1 MAVLAMHHSSV
12 IVSSTHDSLAFYQG
26 VLGLELDNSRP
37 DLGYPGAWLNVGQ
50 QQIHLLE
57 VPNPDLKAKR
67 PEHGGRDRHTALL
80 VDDLDALIQSLE
92 VAGIAYTLSK
102 SGRKALFCRDP
113 DANAVECIEQ
123 KSLSSN

>member
-1 MAVLAMHHSSV
+1 MAVLAMHHCSV
-12 IVSSTHDSLAFYQG
+12 IVNNTNDSLAFYQG
-26 VLGLELDNSRP
+26 VLGLELDSARP

-57 VPNPDLKAKR
+57 LPNPDSAASR
-67 PEHGGRDRHTALL
+67 PLHGGRDRHMALL
-80 VDDLDALIQSLE
+80 VDDLQQLIQALDN
-92 VAGIAYTLSK
+92 AGIAYSLSK

-123 KSLSSN
+123 IKHKS